1 MCVSV
6 SSGEARVVKAAGPY
20 SQHCNSHSDFRS
32 WLILDAPAGLSRV
45 RTALA
50 RISACE
56 HEARLVTRLLAVAD
70 GGYPP

>member
-20 SQHCNSHSDFRS
+20 SQHWNSHSDFRS
-32 WLILDAPAGLSRV
+32 WLFLDASRV
-45 RTALA
+45 VQGADGAGAHQRV
-50 RISACE
+50 R
-56 HEARLVTRLLAVAD
+56 ARLRLASRLLAVAD